1 MDTQKYNGWTN
12 YATWMVNLH
21 FDNLDFTDDI
31 EEGIFDDMDKDDIR
45 CHVASWIQELVESY
59 VDEVLESD
67 NVNPVFLSDLVNTTL
82 NDVDWHDI
90 ADHYVDD
97 ILDAVKDKE
106 LVAA

>member
-21 FDNLDFTDDI
+21 FDCLDFTDDV
-31 EEGIFDDMDKDDIR
+31 ESGVFDDMDADDIR
-45 CHVASWIQELVESY
+45 GHVASWIQEYVEMY
-59 VDEVLESD
+59 LDEVVD
-67 NVNPVFLSDLVNTTL
+67 IHNPFAQDLINSTL

-97 ILDAVKDKE
+97 IQDAVNDRD

>member
-12 YATWMVNLH
+12 YATWLVNLH
-21 FDNLDFTDDI
+21 FDCLDFTDYV
-31 EEGIFDDMDKDDIR
+31 ESGVFDDMDADDIR
-45 CHVASWIQELVESY
+45 CHVASWIQEYVEMY
-59 VDEVLESD
+59 LDEVLAAPECFVQD
-67 NVNPVFLSDLVNTTL
+67 AINATL

-97 ILDAVKDKE
+97 IKDAVKDRD

>member
-12 YATWMVNLH
+12 YATWLVNLH
-21 FDNLDFTDDI
+21 FDNLDFTD
-31 EEGIFDDMDKDDIR
+31 EVELGAFDDMDADGIR
-45 CHVASWIQELVESY
+45 CHVAAWIQMFVESY
-59 VDEVLESD
+59 LDEVAGTD
-67 NVNPVFLSDLVNTTL
+67 NLFVLDVISTTI

-97 ILDAVKDKE
+97 IQDAVKDRD